1 MEIAKDY
8 ILFILSLIVEKFS
21 AGMGLILKKNKNI
34 VYFRKD
40 VETPSGKEHQ
50 FLALSQ

>member
-21 AGMGLILKKNKNI
+21 AGMGLIFFQQKNI
-34 VYFRKD
+34 FTLEKMLKHPLVKSTNF
-40 VETPSGKEHQ
+40 
-50 FLALSQ
+50 